1 MNKATQWKI
10 TITLVLLGAA
20 IWFLY
25 PSVSWYSKS
34 PEERTKLREVEDP
47 IVGKILNLG
56 LDLQGGM
63 HLMLEVDLE
72 KAPEELEKKDA
83 MDQALEI
90 IRNRVDQFG
99 VSEPLIARQGDR
111 WIVVQLP
118 GVKEPER
125 AVDLI
130 GRTALLEFKLVSEKE
145 LPSPEE
151 DPPEGFE
158 VLEDRQGNRYLIEKE
173 AKLTGAALEDA
184 KVNVGGEFGQ
194 PRINF
199 TLKDKAADK
208 FEEITA
214 SSVDRRLAIVLDGVV
229 QSAPVIRDRI
239 PGGKG
244 VIEGQFDMESARDLA
259 IVLRAGAL
267 PAPVKIIENRT
278 IGPTLGKDSITS
290 GITAMLSGFIVVLIF
305 MIIYYKK
312 AGIIAD
318 VALIMNVILL
328 LGAMVGVPKLMGQ
341 SSFTLT
347 LPGIA
352 GIILIIGMAVDANV
366 LIFER
371 IREELK
377 MGKTP
382 RVAIDSGYSKATIT
396 ILDANIT
403 TLIAA
408 VFLFQFGTG
417 PVKGFAVTLS
427 IGIVASVFTA
437 IVVSK
442 TIFELLTQERK
453 LEELSI

>member
-1 MNKATQWKI
+1 MNKITQWKI
-10 TITLVLLGAA
+10 TVTLLLLGAA
-20 IWFLY
+20 VWFLY
-25 PSVSWYSKS
+25 PTFSWYSKPS
-34 PEERTKLREVEDP
+34 QERTKLREVEDP
-47 IVGKILNLG
+47 LVGKILNLG

-72 KAPEELEKKDA
+72 KAPEELDKKDA

-90 IRNRVDQFG
+90 MRNRVDQFG

-118 GVKEPER
+118 GVKEPDR
-125 AVDLI
+125 ALDLI
-130 GRTALLEFKLVSEKE
+130 GRTALLEFRLISE
-145 LPSPEE
+145 EE
-151 DPPEGFE
+151 IPGEDEEVPEGFE
-158 VLEDRQGNRYLIEKE
+158 ILEDRRRNRFLVEKE
-173 AKLTGAALEDA
+173 AELTGAALEDA

-199 TLKDKAADK
+199 YLKDDAADK
-208 FEEITA
+208 FEDITA
-214 SSVDRRLAIVLDGVV
+214 ANVDRRLAIVLDGVV

-239 PGGKG
+239 PGGQG
-244 VIEGQFDMESARDLA
+244 IIEGQFDMESARDLA

-278 IGPTLGKDSITS
+278 IGPSLGRDSITD
-290 GITAMLSGFIVVLIF
+290 GVTAMLIGFIVVLAF
-305 MIIYYKK
+305 MMMYYKK

-318 VALIMNVILL
+318 VALVMNIILL
-328 LGAMVGVPKLMGQ
+328 LGAMAYFR
-341 SSFTLT
+341 FTLT

-377 MGKTP
+377 LGKTP
-382 RVAIDSGYSKATIT
+382 RVAIDAGYSKATTT

-408 VFLFQFGTG
+408 AFLFQFGTG
-417 PVKGFAVTLS
+417 PVKGFAVTLF

-453 LEELSI
+453 IEEISI